1 MKWIGKIL
9 GAFFGF
15 LFLGGPIG
23 AVIGFIVGHFFD
35 KGLQQNFINLGG
47 NNAVRTTFFDTSFSV
62 MGHIAKADGR
72 VSEREIQL
80 ARMMMQRLGL
90 QGERKHEAMR
100 QFNRGKQPSFNL
112 DQALDQLRQQC
123 AYPHLLRLFIELQ
136 VQIAYA
142 DGPPKAN
149 VKQLLQHISQRLGL
163 GNIDFSHVEAMLYGQ
178 WRQQQS
184 SQNYQQYTGQQTTQT
199 SLSEAYRILDISEN
213 ATVAEIKKAYR
224 RKMNENHP
232 DKLIAKGLPKEM
244 IDLATQKTQQ
254 IKAAYE
260 RIKKARRF

>member
-1 MKWIGKIL
+1 MRWIGKVL

-15 LFLGGPIG
+15 LFLGPLGAIIG
-23 AVIGFIVGHFFD
+23 LIVGHFFD
-35 KGLQQNFINLGG
+35 KGLQQNFIGFGG
-47 NNAVRTTFFDTSFSV
+47 NSQVRTTFFDATFSI

-90 QGERKHEAMR
+90 QGERKHQAMR
-100 QFNRGKQPSFNL
+100 QFNQGKQPSFNL
-112 DQALDQLRQQC
+112 DAALDQLRQQC
-123 AYPHLLRLFIELQ
+123 AYPHLLQLFIELQ

-142 DGPPKAN
+142 DGPPQAS
-149 VKQLLQHISQRLGL
+149 VKHTLQHISQRLGL

-178 WRQQQS
+178 WRQQSYQYQQHTARPQS
-184 SQNYQQYTGQQTTQT
+184 SQ
-199 SLSEAYRILDISEN
+199 SRLDEAYRILEIDEN
-213 ATVAEIKKAYR
+213 ASAGDIKKAYR

-260 RIKKARRF
+260 HLKKIRRF

>member
-9 GAFFGF
+9 GAIFGF

-23 AVIGFIVGHFFD
+23 AIIGLIVGHFFD
-35 KGLQQNFINLGG
+35 KSLQQNSISFS
-47 NNAVRTTFFDTSFSV
+47 NNNKVRTIFFDATFSV

-72 VSEREIQL
+72 VSEHEIQL
-80 ARMMMQRLGL
+80 ARMIMQRLGL
-90 QGERKHEAMR
+90 QGKRKHEAMR
-100 QFNRGKQPSFNL
+100 QFNYGKQPEFNL
-112 DQALDQLRQQC
+112 SKALEQLRQQC
-123 AYPHLLRLFIELQ
+123 AYQHLLRLFIELQ

-142 DGPPKAN
+142 DGTPQAS
-149 VKQLLQHISQRLGL
+149 VKQILQYSSQQLGL

-178 WRQQQS
+178 WRQRSYQH
-184 SQNYQQYTGQQTTQT
+184 YQQHTEQRTKQTN
-199 SLSEAYRILDISEN
+199 LSESYRILEVTEN
-213 ATVAEIKKAYR
+213 ATVIEIKKAYR

-260 RIKKARRF
+260 QIKKARRF